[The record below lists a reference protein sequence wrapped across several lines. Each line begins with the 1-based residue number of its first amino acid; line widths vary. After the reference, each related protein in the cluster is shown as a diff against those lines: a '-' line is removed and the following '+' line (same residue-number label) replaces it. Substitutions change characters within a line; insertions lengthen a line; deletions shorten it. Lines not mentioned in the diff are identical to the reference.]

1 MWVLANGQTPPLMPE
16 RNLPSLENR
25 MRVPVHYSEW
35 PLVMQMQL
43 IRSERDFHFVVITLF
58 YSASLMDTEISGL
71 LNVSQQAIT
80 KTRHSEFHF
89 IEARK
94 ETRPGASQ

>member
-1 MWVLANGQTPPLMPE
+1 
-16 RNLPSLENR
+16 
-25 MRVPVHYSEW
+25 
-35 PLVMQMQL
+35 MQMQL

-89 IEARK
+89 IDLHAADAAPSEDENGRLP
-94 ETRPGASQ
+94 TV